1 MSTAAKV
8 AQTRLMSG
16 DELSA
21 DDAWVTLRRTGLGSI
36 ARDSFVRFR
45 YADGFSHARALAF
58 QVCLSVIPT
67 VVAFVGLSA
76 TLHRDGGGQVLEAVL
91 EHITPGASVQTV
103 HNALATSRARGQDDA
118 LALWLGLTLAL
129 VSMTTAMGQ
138 IERGA
143 NRIYGV
149 ERDRPSVRKYGNALV
164 LVFIAGVP
172 MAAGMVVMAAGGP
185 LGDALAQVY
194 RWSPGEQLAWQ
205 VARWPCGIL
214 LALVSA
220 TAIFRRAPRRRQPS
234 MSWLAVGAA
243 LSLTLWAGLT
253 ALLGW
258 YVGGSSTLS
267 ATYGP
272 LTAVIALM
280 AWANLTSIALLLG
293 LAVAAQLEACRS
305 GSQRPASADPGTRRR
320 TSHRAARLAG
330 QSVAESTDALYTLPK
345 TRGFA

>member
-1 MSTAAKV
+1 MSTATKV

-36 ARDSFVRFR
+36 LRDSFIRFR

-58 QVCLSVIPT
+58 QVCLSIIPAVI
-67 VVAFVGLSA
+67 AIVGLSA
-76 TLHRDGGGQVLEAVL
+76 TLHRGGGGQVLEGVL
-91 EHITPGASVQTV
+91 ERITPGASEQIVR
-103 HNALATSRARGQDDA
+103 NALETGRARGQDDA
-118 LALWLGLTLAL
+118 LALWLGLALAL
-129 VSMTTAMGQ
+129 VSMATAMGQ

-149 ERDRPSVRKYGNALV
+149 ERDRPSVRKYGNALLLV
-164 LVFIAGVP
+164 LMAGLP
-172 MAAGMVVMAAGGP
+172 MAAGMIVVAAGGP

-194 RWSPGEQLAWQ
+194 HWSSGPRLVWQ
-205 VARWPCGIL
+205 IARWPFGIL
-214 LALVSA
+214 LALASA

-234 MSWLAVGAA
+234 LSWLAVGAG
-243 LSLTLWAGLT
+243 LSLALWAALT
-253 ALLGW
+253 ALLSW
-258 YVGGSSTLS
+258 YVGGSSTLG

-272 LTAVIALM
+272 LTAIIALM

-305 GSQRPASADPGTRRR
+305 GSRRPATDDPGT
-320 TSHRAARLAG
+320 
-330 QSVAESTDALYTLPK
+330 
-345 TRGFA
+345 

>member
-36 ARDSFVRFR
+36 LRDSFIRFR

-58 QVCLSVIPT
+58 QVCLSVIPA
-67 VVAFVGLSA
+67 VIAIVGLSA
-76 TLHRDGGGQVLEAVL
+76 TLHRDGGGQVLEGVL
-91 EHITPGASVQTV
+91 ERITPGASEEIVR
-103 HNALATSRARGQDDA
+103 NALATGRARGQDDA
-118 LALWLGLTLAL
+118 LALWLGLALSL
-129 VSMTTAMGQ
+129 VSMATAMGQ

-149 ERDRPSVRKYGNALV
+149 ERDRPAVRKYGNALLLV
-164 LVFIAGVP
+164 LIAGLP
-172 MAAGMVVMAAGGP
+172 MAAGMIVVAAGGP
-185 LGDALAQVY
+185 LGDALGQVY
-194 RWSPGEQLAWQ
+194 HWSPGPRLAWQ
-205 VARWPCGIL
+205 IARWPFGVL
-214 LALVSA
+214 LALASA
-220 TAIFRRAPRRRQPS
+220 SAIFRRAPRRRQPS
-234 MSWLAVGAA
+234 LSWLAVGAG
-243 LSLTLWAGLT
+243 LSLALWAALT
-253 ALLGW
+253 ALLSW
-258 YVGGSSTLS
+258 YVGGSSALG

-305 GSQRPASADPGTRRR
+305 GSRRPVKDDPGT
-320 TSHRAARLAG
+320 
-330 QSVAESTDALYTLPK
+330 
-345 TRGFA
+345 

>member
-36 ARDSFVRFR
+36 LRDSFIRFR

-58 QVCLSVIPT
+58 QVCLSVIPA
-67 VVAFVGLSA
+67 VIAIVGLSA
-76 TLHRDGGGQVLEAVL
+76 TLHRDGGGQVLEGVL
-91 EHITPGASVQTV
+91 ERITPGASEEIVR
-103 HNALATSRARGQDDA
+103 NALATGRARGQDDA
-118 LALWLGLTLAL
+118 LALWLGLALSL
-129 VSMTTAMGQ
+129 VSMATAMGQ

-149 ERDRPSVRKYGNALV
+149 ERDRPAVRKYGNALLLV
-164 LVFIAGVP
+164 LIAGLP
-172 MAAGMVVMAAGGP
+172 MAAGMIVVAAGGP

-194 RWSPGEQLAWQ
+194 HWSPGPRLAWQ
-205 VARWPCGIL
+205 IARWPFGIL
-214 LALVSA
+214 LALASA
-220 TAIFRRAPRRRQPS
+220 SAIFRRAPRRRQPS
-234 MSWLAVGAA
+234 LSWLAVGAA
-243 LSLTLWAGLT
+243 LSLALWAALT
-253 ALLGW
+253 ALLSW
-258 YVGGSSTLS
+258 YVGGSSALG

-305 GSQRPASADPGTRRR
+305 GSRRPVKDDPGT
-320 TSHRAARLAG
+320 
-330 QSVAESTDALYTLPK
+330 
-345 TRGFA
+345 